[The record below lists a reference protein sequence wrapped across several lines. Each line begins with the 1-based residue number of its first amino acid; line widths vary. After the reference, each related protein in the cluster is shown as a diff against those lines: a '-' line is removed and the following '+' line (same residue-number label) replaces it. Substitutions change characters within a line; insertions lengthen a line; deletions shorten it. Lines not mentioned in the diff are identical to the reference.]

1 VASSSSSLTLCFFVD
16 HNLQL
21 YFGLLVFV
29 GFTVVDTQEIIEKA
43 YRGDLDY
50 VKHAL
55 LLFTDFVAVFVR
67 ILTIMV
73 S

>member
-1 VASSSSSLTLCFFVD
+1 M
-16 HNLQL
+16 
-21 YFGLLVFV
+21 
-29 GFTVVDTQEIIEKA
+29 DTQEIIEKA
-43 YRGDLDY
+43 YHGDMDY

-73 S
+73 SRPKMP

>member
-1 VASSSSSLTLCFFVD
+1 
-16 HNLQL
+16 LQL

-43 YRGDLDY
+43 YHGDLDY

-55 LLFTDFVAVFVR
+55 LLFTDFIAVFVR

-73 S
+73 SLAKMP

>member
-1 VASSSSSLTLCFFVD
+1 MSFVD
-16 HNLQL
+16 HYLQL

-43 YRGDLDY
+43 YHGDLDY